1 MDPARFFAASRVL
14 IVAGKGGVG
23 KSTLSA
29 ALARTA
35 AKAGLSTLLIRL
47 TPGGPIS
54 RLFAQP
60 ELTGLEQTLHAGGGP
75 SGDADVRGRLVTPDE
90 ALAEYLADHG
100 LARITRRLVSTGA
113 IDVVTTA
120 APGIRDLLVL
130 GRVKGLEATRAADL
144 IVLDAPAAG
153 HAVAFLQ
160 SPTGLRAAVGAGPI
174 ATQAEDVLE
183 MLADPSRCQ
192 VMLVTLAEETPVNE
206 VVETAFALED
216 EIGVTLGPVIVN
228 GLVDVPVGLTDD
240 FDIILDALKATA
252 KTKLTADQITAL
264 RDATNFRLRWAER
277 QAEQV
282 ARLTELLPLAQLQTP
297 YLFTTEPGPAE
308 LETLSDA
315 LLVGIGQLDEETP

>member
-1 MDPARFFAASRVL
+1 MDPARLFAASRVL

-23 KSTLSA
+23 KSTMSA

-35 AKAGLSTLLIRL
+35 ARAGISTLLIRL

-60 ELTGLEQTLHAGGGP
+60 ELTTLEQTLHVGGGP
-75 SGDADVRGRLVTPDE
+75 DGDADVRGRLVTPDK

-100 LARITRRLVSTGA
+100 LARITRRLASTGA

-130 GRVKGLEATRAADL
+130 GRVKAMETGKAADL

-153 HAVAFLQ
+153 HAVSFLQ
-160 SPTGLRAAVGAGPI
+160 SPTGLRRAVGAGPI
-174 ATQAEDVLE
+174 ATQADDVLA
-183 MLADPSRCQ
+183 MLADPERCR

-216 EIGVTLGPVIVN
+216 EIGVALGPVIVN
-228 GLVDVPVGLTDD
+228 GLVDVPQGLDGD
-240 FDIILDALKATA
+240 LDALLATNA
-252 KTKLTADQITAL
+252 PELSTNDVAAL
-264 RDATNFRLRWAER
+264 RDAAAFRMRWASR
-277 QAEQV
+277 QREQL
-282 ARLTELLPLAQLQTP
+282 ARLSDSLPLAQLTTP
-297 YLFTTEPGPAE
+297 QLFTSAPGPRE
-308 LETLSDA
+308 LEILADSLTIGINKLTEDA
-315 LLVGIGQLDEETP
+315 A

>member
-23 KSTLSA
+23 KSTMSA

-35 AKAGLSTLLIRL
+35 ARAGMSTMLVRL

-54 RLFAQP
+54 RLFAAP

-100 LARITRRLVSTGA
+100 LARITRRLMSTGA

-130 GRVKGLEATRAADL
+130 GRVKAFEASRTADL

-153 HAVAFLQ
+153 HAVSFLQ
-160 SPTGLRAAVGAGPI
+160 SPTGLRGAVGAGPI

-183 MLADPSRCQ
+183 MLADPGRCR

-206 VVETAFALED
+206 VIETAFALEE
-216 EIGVTLGPVIVN
+216 EIGVALGPVIVN
-228 GLVDVPVGLTDD
+228 GLVPVPEGLADD
-240 FDIILDALKATA
+240 FDACIAAISA
-252 KTKLTADQITAL
+252 KISAAEIANL
-264 RDATNFRLRWAER
+264 REAAAFRLQWAAR
-277 QAEQV
+277 QNEQV
-282 ARLTELLPLAQLQTP
+282 ARLSQSLPLAQLHTP
-297 YLFTTEPGPAE
+297 YVFTTEPGPPE
-308 LETLSDA
+308 LETLSNVLSIGIDA
-315 LLVGIGQLDEETP
+315 LSEDDT

>member
-1 MDPARFFAASRVL
+1 MDPARLFAASRVL

-23 KSTLSA
+23 KSTMSA
-29 ALARTA
+29 TLARTA
-35 AKAGLSTLLIRL
+35 ARAGLSTLLVRL

-54 RLFAQP
+54 RLFAAP
-60 ELTGLEQTLHAGGGP
+60 ELTGVEQTLHAGGGP
-75 SGDADVRGRLVTPDE
+75 NGDADVRGRLVTPDE

-130 GRVKGLEATRAADL
+130 GRVKAFETAKVADL

-160 SPTGLRAAVGAGPI
+160 SPTGLRDAVGAGPI
-174 ATQAEDVLE
+174 ATQADDVLA
-183 MLADPSRCQ
+183 MLADPERCR

-216 EIGVTLGPVIVN
+216 EIGVALGPVIVN
-228 GLVDVPVGLTDD
+228 GLVPVPEGLADD
-240 FDIILDALKATA
+240 FDARIAASTA
-252 KTKLTADQITAL
+252 KISAADIAEL
-264 RDATNFRLRWAER
+264 RDAAAFRLRWAAR
-277 QAEQV
+277 QQEQV
-282 ARLTELLPLAQLQTP
+282 ARLSDRLPLAQVHTP
-297 YLFTTEPGPAE
+297 YVFTTEPGPAE
-308 LETLSDA
+308 LETLSNA
-315 LLVGIGQLDEETP
+315 LSVGINALSEDDA

>member
-1 MDPARFFAASRVL
+1 MDPARLFAASRIL

-23 KSTLSA
+23 KSTMSA

-35 AKAGLSTLLIRL
+35 ARAGISTLLIRL

-60 ELTGLEQTLHAGGGP
+60 ELTTLEQTLHVGGGP
-75 SGDADVRGRLVTPDE
+75 DGDADVRGRLVTPDK

-100 LARITRRLVSTGA
+100 LARITRRLASTGA

-130 GRVKGLEATRAADL
+130 GRVKAMETGKAADL

-153 HAVAFLQ
+153 HAVSFLQ
-160 SPTGLRAAVGAGPI
+160 SPTGLRRAVGAGPI
-174 ATQAEDVLE
+174 ATQADDVLA
-183 MLADPSRCQ
+183 MLADPERCR

-216 EIGVTLGPVIVN
+216 EIGVALGPVIVN
-228 GLVDVPVGLTDD
+228 GLVDVPQGLDGD
-240 FDIILDALKATA
+240 LDALLATNA
-252 KTKLTADQITAL
+252 PELSTNDVAAL
-264 RDATNFRLRWAER
+264 RDAAAFRMRWASR
-277 QAEQV
+277 QREQL
-282 ARLTELLPLAQLQTP
+282 ARLSDSLPLAQLTTP
-297 YLFTTEPGPAE
+297 QLFTSAPGPRE
-308 LETLSDA
+308 LEILADSLTIGINKLTEDA
-315 LLVGIGQLDEETP
+315 A

>member
-35 AKAGLSTLLIRL
+35 ARAGVSTLLVRL

-75 SGDADVRGRLVTPDE
+75 RGEADVRGRLVTPDE
-90 ALAEYLADHG
+90 ALADYLADHG

-153 HAVAFLQ
+153 HAVSFLQ
-160 SPTGLRAAVGAGPI
+160 SPTGLRGAVGAGPI
-174 ATQAEDVLE
+174 ATQADDVLD

-192 VMLVTLAEETPVNE
+192 VTLVTLAEETPVNE

-216 EIGVTLGPVIVN
+216 AIGVALGPIIVN
-228 GLVDVPVGLTDD
+228 GLVDVPDGLDGL
-240 FDIILDALKATA
+240 DITLDALNASAGTN
-252 KTKLTADQITAL
+252 LTADQATAL
-264 RDATNFRLRWAER
+264 RNAAVFRLRWAER

-282 ARLTELLPLAQLQTP
+282 ARLTELLPLAQLRTP
-297 YLFTTEPGPAE
+297 YLFTTEPGPLE

-315 LLVGIGQLDEETP
+315 LLRDIGELDEDRP

>member
-23 KSTLSA
+23 KSTMSA
-29 ALARTA
+29 TLARTA
-35 AKAGLSTLLIRL
+35 ARAGMSTLLVRL

-54 RLFAQP
+54 RLFAAP

-75 SGDADVRGRLVTPDE
+75 AGDADVRGRLVTPDE

-100 LARITRRLVSTGA
+100 LARITRRLMSTGA

-130 GRVKGLEATRAADL
+130 GRVKAFEASQVADL

-160 SPTGLRAAVGAGPI
+160 SPTGLRGAVGAGPI
-174 ATQAEDVLE
+174 ATQADDVLE
-183 MLADPSRCQ
+183 MLADPQRCR

-206 VVETAFALED
+206 VIETAFALEE
-216 EIGVTLGPVIVN
+216 EIGVALGPIIVN
-228 GLVDVPVGLTDD
+228 GLVPVPEGLAND
-240 FDIILDALKATA
+240 FDTLVAASAPKISAVDIA
-252 KTKLTADQITAL
+252 KL
-264 RDATNFRLRWAER
+264 RDAAAFRLKWAAR
-277 QAEQV
+277 QNEQV
-282 ARLTELLPLAQLQTP
+282 ARLSEALPLAQLHTP
-297 YLFTTEPGPAE
+297 YVFTTEPGPGE
-308 LETLSDA
+308 LETLSNALSVGIDA
-315 LLVGIGQLDEETP
+315 LGEDDA

>member
-1 MDPARFFAASRVL
+1 MDPARLFAASRVL

-23 KSTLSA
+23 KSTMSA

-35 AKAGLSTLLIRL
+35 ARAGISTLLIRL

-60 ELTGLEQTLHAGGGP
+60 ELTTLEQTLHVGGGP
-75 SGDADVRGRLVTPDE
+75 DGDADVRGRLVTPDK

-100 LARITRRLVSTGA
+100 LARITRRLASTGA

-130 GRVKGLEATRAADL
+130 GRVKAMETGKAADL

-153 HAVAFLQ
+153 HAVSFLQ
-160 SPTGLRAAVGAGPI
+160 SPTGLRRAVGAGPI
-174 ATQAEDVLE
+174 ATQADDVLA
-183 MLADPSRCQ
+183 MLADPGRCR

-216 EIGVTLGPVIVN
+216 EIGVALGPVIVN
-228 GLVDVPVGLTDD
+228 GLVDVPQGLDGD
-240 FDIILDALKATA
+240 LDTLLATNA
-252 KTKLTADQITAL
+252 PELSTNDVAAL
-264 RDATNFRLRWAER
+264 RDAAAFRMRWASR
-277 QAEQV
+277 QREQL
-282 ARLTELLPLAQLQTP
+282 ARLSDSLPLAQLTTP
-297 YLFTTEPGPAE
+297 QLFTSAPGPRE
-308 LETLSDA
+308 LEILADSLTIGINKLTEDA
-315 LLVGIGQLDEETP
+315 A